1 MKKYKKKIERQKEK
15 DKFFLSNGGL
25 GDWWSMSFD
34 LFHSHWKY
42 FIRLTIQDFLSCGTH
57 KEKPISTQTT
67 IGHKNI

>member
-42 FIRLTIQDFLSCGTH
+42 FIWLTYTRFSLVV
-57 KEKPISTQTT
+57 
-67 IGHKNI
+67 GHTKKS